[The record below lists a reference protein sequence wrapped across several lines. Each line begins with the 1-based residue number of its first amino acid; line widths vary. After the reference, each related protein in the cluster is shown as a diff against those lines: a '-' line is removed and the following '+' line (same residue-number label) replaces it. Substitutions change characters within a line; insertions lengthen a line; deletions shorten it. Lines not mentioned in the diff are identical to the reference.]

1 MVLVRRI
8 GQLQTHQ
15 KGHNLARTL
24 QRRPW
29 HLNLTFAAGSKIRVC
44 IKVIPLLSTQL
55 FSKSFL
61 HQSSKC
67 LCYFLISEL
76 ISCMYNEMV
85 GWHHQL
91 NGCEFEQTLGD
102 SEGQGSLA
110 CCSPWGCSVGDE
122 LVAEQPQSPTHPGFW
137 RLTFW
142 VGISVPTAITRET
155 FNKLLNLSLS
165 VFSSIK
171 WSFLRIKSENT
182 GKGLTLMP
190 GLL

>member
-1 MVLVRRI
+1 MVRAGEGSRALRKQLPGSSMVLIRQI

-29 HLNLTFAAGSKIRVC
+29 HLNLTFAAGNEIRVC

-61 HQSSKC
+61 RQSSKH

-76 ISCMYNEMV
+76 VSCMCSEMV

-91 NGCEFEQTLGD
+91 NGCECEQTLGD
-102 SEGQGSLA
+102 SEGQGSLV
-110 CCSPWGCSVGDE
+110 CCSPQGHRVGDE

-137 RLTFW
+137 RPTFW
-142 VGISVPTAITRET
+142 VEICVPTAITREA

-165 VFSSIK
+165 QSSH
-171 WSFLRIKSENT
+171 L
-182 GKGLTLMP
+182 
-190 GLL
+190 